1 MSVLKSDSMNRPQ
14 IKFIDE
20 PRLGFRYGQEL
31 EYSRDGLY
39 LYGPVDAG
47 NTPRPVRYGFIGTPE
62 SLDRLS
68 RWAKQVSCF
77 IDVPPQ
83 RRGSKAIEAHHV
95 PFPGFSEAFNAI
107 WSSSPA
113 RAITDISETDLLRR
127 MRIANRHEAIK
138 SVVDVF
144 VDRLIADRKRDEDP
158 PAFWY
163 VVVPDFVY
171 ELGRPQ
177 STVALADRISGAVT
191 LKERDALKLARQP
204 TLFGLDEEEAEVYK
218 YEKNFRRQ
226 LKARLLDQQIVTQI
240 VRESTLAPNDFL
252 KTNGE
257 PKRRVEDPATIA
269 WKLCSGSYY
278 KSGGRPWQIARMR
291 RGVCYVGLV
300 YKQQV
305 KDGGD
310 SRHSVCAAQMFLSDG
325 EGVVFRGALGPWFH
339 PDTKQFH
346 LDRASAARLVSTVL
360 DEYLQRHDKEPAELF
375 IHAKSSFSD
384 EEWQGFQEAC
394 RGRTTNVVGVQ
405 IADAW
410 DQLKLFRPGAYPT
423 IRGTAMITG
432 ERSGFLWTSGFVP
445 RLDTYMGPDT
455 PNPLQVSVRRGEAPL
470 ETVMRDVLALTKIN
484 FNTCLFN
491 DREPVT
497 IRFADAIG
505 DILVAAPLQS
515 EPRLPFKFYI

>member
-1 MSVLKSDSMNRPQ
+1 MSLFEVTYIP
-14 IKFIDE
+14 E
-20 PRLGFRYGQEL
+20 PELAFRYGQKL

-39 LYGPVDAG
+39 LYGPVDAS
-47 NTPRPVRYGFIGTPE
+47 NSRRQIRYGCIGTKDGLMRFE
-62 SLDRLS
+62 
-68 RWAKQVSCF
+68 RWAKNVSSF
-77 IDVPPQ
+77 IPTPPQ
-83 RRGSKAIEAHHV
+83 RRGAKEIEPHHV

-107 WSSSPA
+107 WSDRPA
-113 RAITDISETDLLRR
+113 KKIDDIDEKDLYRR
-127 MRIANRHEAIK
+127 IHIANRHEAIK
-138 SVVDVF
+138 AVVDVF
-144 VDRLIADRKRDEDP
+144 VERLIAEQKRNEDP
-158 PAFWY
+158 PSFWY
-163 VVVPDFVY
+163 VILPEFVY

-177 STVALADRISGAVT
+177 SSVPRGERVAGDISISQ
-191 LKERDALKLARQP
+191 KDALKLDVQP
-204 TLFGLDEEEAEVYK
+204 TLFGFDEEQAEVYK

-226 LKARLLDQQIVTQI
+226 LKARLLDHQIVTQI

-252 KTNGE
+252 NAKGE

-278 KSGGRPWQIARMR
+278 KSGGRPWQIANMR
-291 RGVCYVGLV
+291 PGVCYVGLV
-300 YKQQV
+300 YKRQNQ
-305 KDGGD
+305 GET

-346 LDRASAARLVSTVL
+346 LDQEASARLVGTVL
-360 DEYLQRHDKEPAELF
+360 NEYKSRHGQNPKELF

-384 EEWQGFQEAC
+384 GEWDGFQAAC
-394 RGRTTNVVGVQ
+394 QGTSTNIVGVQ

-410 DQLKLFRPGAYPT
+410 DQLKLFRSGEYPV

-432 ERSGFLWTSGFVP
+432 AKSAFLWTSGFVP
-445 RLDTYMGPDT
+445 RLGTYMGPDT
-455 PNPLQVSVRRGEAPL
+455 PNPLQISIRRGEAPL
-470 ETVMRDVLALTKIN
+470 RTVLGDVLALTKIN

-505 DILVAAPLQS
+505 DILVAAPLEA
-515 EPRLPFKFYI
+515 EPMLPFKFYI